1 MIRNAGNMSVFM
13 RLGLSFQHLLAVF
26 AGTIFVPVMTGLP
39 VPLALFFSGVSTLM
53 FHFFTR
59 GKIPVFHSS
68 SFTVLGGMLFM
79 KQTCLQRGM
88 TEEVALCYVAFG
100 MLVMGAMY
108 LLIAQAVRCVSSKV
122 MTCLF
127 SPSVAGTFIMAL
139 GLDML
144 FSATH
149 SIRTSWIMGLT
160 AVVVTVVVQLFA
172 KGALRMM
179 SVNCGVLAA
188 VGVALVQGGMFSAP
202 SVSVPW
208 IEQPFLRRHMA
219 FGILG
224 LLDGDMVLLAVVT
237 SIPYAFISVA
247 EHVSDMLAI
256 SRTVRT
262 DYIRTLGLPRTL
274 TATGLTTVLAAVFG
288 SPPTTVYTQ
297 TTGLVT
303 LNGVCDPRLMRLCA
317 LMMIVLSFSPRIAGV
332 AGAIP
337 PAVIGGV
344 TLIMYC
350 MVIVVGWNTVARS
363 EEGWQSFR
371 TVFIAMVV
379 LVITLYIKF
388 YHGGSVMVGATEVSS
403 LAIAWI
409 TGLLLN
415 IACMCWENLQKERSK
430 RYD

>member
-1 MIRNAGNMSVFM
+1 MIRSARNMSAFM

-59 GKIPVFHSS
+59 GKIPVYHSS
-68 SFTVLGGMLFM
+68 SFTVLAGMLFM

-88 TEEVALCYVAFG
+88 TEEVSLCYVAFE
-100 MLVMGAMY
+100 LLAMGVVY
-108 LLIAQAVRCVSSKV
+108 LLIAQALRSVSVRAI
-122 MTCLF
+122 TWLF

-144 FSATH
+144 FSATY
-149 SIRTSWIMGLT
+149 SLRTSWLVGVT
-160 AVVVTVVVQLFA
+160 AVVVTIVVQLFA
-172 KGALRMM
+172 KGTLRMM

-188 VGVALVQGGMFSAP
+188 VGLALMQGDAITVPSA
-202 SVSVPW
+202 SVPW
-208 IEQPFLRRHMA
+208 IEQPFLHRHMA

-224 LLDGDMVLLAVVT
+224 QLDADMVLLAVMT

-247 EHVSDMLAI
+247 EHVSDMLTI
-256 SRTVRT
+256 SRTVRI

-288 SPPTTVYTQ
+288 SAPTTIYTQ
-297 TTGLVT
+297 TTGLVM
-303 LNGVCDPRLMRLCA
+303 LNRVCAPRLMRICA
-317 LMMIVLSFSPRIAGV
+317 LMMIVLSFSPRIAEV
-332 AGAIP
+332 MGAIP

-344 TLIMYC
+344 TFIMYC

-363 EEGWQSFR
+363 EEGWQSFS

-379 LVITLYIKF
+379 LVITVYIKF
-388 YHGGSVMVGATEVSS
+388 YNGGVVMIGATEVSS

-409 TGLLLN
+409 TGLILN
-415 IACMCWENLQKERSK
+415 IASRYWQYLQTRKEK
-430 RYD
+430 NA

>member
-1 MIRNAGNMSVFM
+1 MSALM

-59 GKIPVFHSS
+59 GKIPVYHSS
-68 SFTVLGGMLFM
+68 SFTVLAGMLFV
-79 KQTCLQRGM
+79 KQSCLNRGM
-88 TEEVALCYVAFG
+88 TEEVALCYVAFE
-100 MLVMGAMY
+100 LLAMGAVY
-108 LLIAQAVRCVSSKV
+108 LLIAQALRYVSVRKI
-122 MTCLF
+122 TWLF

-144 FSATH
+144 FSATY
-149 SIRTSWIMGLT
+149 SLRTSWLMGMT
-160 AVVVTVVVQLFA
+160 AILVTIVVQLFA

-179 SVNCGVLAA
+179 SVNCGVFAA
-188 VGVALVQGGMFSAP
+188 VGVAMVQGDVIAAP
-202 SVSVPW
+202 SAAAAWV
-208 IEQPFLRRHMA
+208 EQPLLHRHMA
-219 FGILG
+219 FGILET
-224 LLDGDMVLLAVVT
+224 LDADMVILAVVT

-247 EHVSDMLAI
+247 EHVSDMLTI
-256 SRTVRT
+256 SRTVRI

-288 SPPTTVYTQ
+288 SAPTTIYTQ
-297 TTGLVT
+297 TTGLVM
-303 LNGVCDPRLMRLCA
+303 LNRVCAPRLMRICA
-317 LMMIVLSFSPRIAGV
+317 LMMIVLSFSPKLAEV
-332 AGAIP
+332 MGAIP

-350 MVIVVGWNTVARS
+350 MVIVVGWNAVARS
-363 EEGWQSFR
+363 EEGWESFR

-379 LVITLYIKF
+379 IVITVYIKF
-388 YHGGSVMVGATEVSS
+388 YHGGGVMIGATEVSS
-403 LAIAWI
+403 LAIAWV

-415 IACMCWENLQKERSK
+415 IVGKYWEYLQKRKEK
-430 RYD
+430 AA